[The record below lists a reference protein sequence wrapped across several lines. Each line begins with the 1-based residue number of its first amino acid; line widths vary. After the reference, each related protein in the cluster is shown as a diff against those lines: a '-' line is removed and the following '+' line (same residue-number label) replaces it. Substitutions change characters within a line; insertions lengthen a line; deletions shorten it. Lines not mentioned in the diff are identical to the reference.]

1 MKRNIIL
8 LFLVLFIGMMLGI
21 EGAYADVEPH
31 QYKEKEIKIKT
42 EYFHDESLLK
52 RKDSLPDELK
62 DLTFSGEGK
71 LESEK
76 AKEVVFQ
83 SAFNQKSMIEEKA
96 EQLQLFSVETDF
108 KQVND
113 YVEKERSIG
122 ILQIVLILTVALC
135 VVGIFV
141 LATTKMNTSARK

>member
-1 MKRNIIL
+1 MKRKIIF
-8 LFLVLFIGMMLGI
+8 LFLVLFIGLILGN
-21 EGAYADVEPH
+21 EEAYADVEPH
-31 QYKEKEIKIKT
+31 QYKEKEIKIDT

-52 RKDSLPDELK
+52 RKDSLPDKLK

-96 EQLQLFSVETDF
+96 EQLQLFTGESDY
-108 KQVND
+108 KQLND

-122 ILQIVLILTVALC
+122 ILQIVLIVTVALC

-141 LATTKMNTSARK
+141 LATTKMNTNVRK

>member
-1 MKRNIIL
+1 MKLKIIL
-8 LFLVLFIGMMLGI
+8 LFLVLFIGMILGN
-21 EGAYADVEPH
+21 EGAYANVDPH
-31 QYKEKEIKIKT
+31 QYKEKEIKIETK
-42 EYFHDESLLK
+42 YFYDESLIK

-83 SAFNQKSMIEEKA
+83 SALNQKTVIEEKA
-96 EQLQLFSVETDF
+96 EQLQLFSGESDYN
-108 KQVND
+108 QLND

-122 ILQIVLILTVALC
+122 TLQILLILTAALC
-135 VVGIFV
+135 VVSIFV
-141 LATTKMNTSARK
+141 LATTKMNINVRK

>member
-1 MKRNIIL
+1 M
-8 LFLVLFIGMMLGI
+8 LVIGMILND
-21 EGAYADVEPH
+21 EGAYANVDPH
-31 QYKEKEIKIKT
+31 QYKEKEIKIETK
-42 EYFHDESLLK
+42 YFYDESLIK

-83 SAFNQKSMIEEKA
+83 SALNQKTVIEEKA
-96 EQLQLFSVETDF
+96 EQLQLFTGESDY
-108 KQVND
+108 KQLND

-122 ILQIVLILTVALC
+122 ILQIVLIVTAALC
-135 VVGIFV
+135 VVSIFV
-141 LATTKMNTSARK
+141 LATTKMNANVRK